1 MFRIAPTI
9 VATLAL
15 AAGGIA
21 YGSLGNPDRQRM
33 EISADP
39 MCQSIEQTVT
49 PAECERLKF
58 AAWVFDIEYSPRV
71 TGGWRDPETTGEWL
85 TEEASK
91 PLDLA
96 AVARAPRY
104 KWPEAVENVYLSS
117 FEWSGFSVID
127 QGRVPEQS
135 KLGDVFGTKT
145 PQDEPIIQIPGQ
157 DGCPAGI
164 NCRRA
169 QNEPQGRPPMR
180 YSGVPA
186 TYTPDALDVVW
197 APFKMFA
204 SFFIGPLRRGE

>member
-1 MFRIAPTI
+1 MSRIIIPAVT
-9 VATLAL
+9 AL
-15 AAGGIA
+15 FAAAGIA

-39 MCQSIEQTVT
+39 TCQAIEQTVT

-58 AAWVFDIEYSPRV
+58 ALWVFDIEYSPRV
-71 TGGWRDPETTGEWL
+71 TGGWRDPETTSEWL

-91 PLDLA
+91 PMNLTEIA
-96 AVARAPRY
+96 AQGAPEDVLER
-104 KWPEAVENVYLSS
+104 
-117 FEWSGFSVID
+117 GQI
-127 QGRVPEQS
+127 PEQS

-145 PQDEPIIQIPGQ
+145 PQDEPIIQVPGQ